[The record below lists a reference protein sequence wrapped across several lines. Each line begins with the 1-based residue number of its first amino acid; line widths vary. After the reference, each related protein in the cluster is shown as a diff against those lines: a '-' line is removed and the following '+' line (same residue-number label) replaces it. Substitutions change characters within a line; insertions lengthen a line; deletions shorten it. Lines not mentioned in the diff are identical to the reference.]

1 MGYYYL
7 IVLSFKIYK
16 QNTSSQFFFFFATSW
31 QVLTNYGQVIKS
43 IPGYITLNEYQDI
56 QTIISIIN
64 NHRYFFGLL
73 YRFWWAFESF
83 KLMIADVLN
92 YKVKLGKDCDRFSS
106 QTLMVDLKIF
116 DQVLKDQTIWGDAGY
131 LSTQK
136 IRLYFL
142 KRTKNL
148 LVFMFY
154 YISWWLKYLEMFI

>member
-1 MGYYYL
+1 
-7 IVLSFKIYK
+7 
-16 QNTSSQFFFFFATSW
+16 
-31 QVLTNYGQVIKS
+31 
-43 IPGYITLNEYQDI
+43 
-56 QTIISIIN
+56 
-64 NHRYFFGLL
+64 
-73 YRFWWAFESF
+73 
-83 KLMIADVLN
+83 MIADVLN

-154 YISWWLKYLEMFI
+154 YIS